1 MEAKVLRWLPGWAAI
16 LLLTAGTVAQLA
28 TPAPAPAD
36 APADQFSATRAY
48 VHVQRLGGHVHQV
61 GSAAQDAN
69 RRYILGQLAAD
80 GIDARVQRGVG
91 VSSSLGAGSQL
102 AEVSNVVARIP
113 GRRSTG
119 QVVLVAHTDSVRV
132 GPGGSDD
139 GAGTAALLETARA
152 LMHGPRPDNDVV
164 LVFTDGE
171 EACLCGAAAY
181 VAAHRDEA
189 PDSVVLNLE
198 ARGGGGPVVMFETSR
213 DNAALVRQFGA
224 HARYPVGTSF
234 AVEIYRRLPNDT
246 DFTMFRE
253 AGFVGLNS
261 AYIDDSA
268 VYHTPQD
275 TPAAMDR
282 GSLQQ
287 HGANALALARAFGGV
302 DLTKRSGTGDD
313 TYFPMLGLL
322 VRYPGAMVWP
332 LAALAALATAA
343 AVGLARRRRL
353 VTLPRLASG
362 FGLAVLPLAVAAV
375 LAQAGWALLRLIRPG
390 YAGMLTGDPYHPGV
404 LRLAVVLLAASVL
417 ALWYVLLRRRIGG
430 VALALAG
437 VCWLALLGLV
447 LAAFV
452 PGGSYLAALP
462 ALFAAGGVLVA
473 LRWPAAAPV
482 AFPLGAVPAVLILA
496 PTVALLFPAL
506 GLATGAA
513 GALLVVLAGFALVP
527 LLTLTIGGRTA
538 GRVADTIA
546 PRAAT
551 GNRADPPAGPDPADP
566 TPAGLDRAGS
576 ETASEDRTGSE
587 TASEDRADS
596 ETASEDRAVPRLVS
610 GDGVPVDRPGW
621 RRPVLLPAGLL
632 VLTLVAGVIGVARS
646 GFDAA
651 HPEPAHLTY
660 ALDANTGRAI
670 WASSQATGPD
680 RGAAQR
686 WLDHFVGT
694 ATEPVGDRFPV
705 LGGRSDGT
713 MRTGRARPADLA
725 APTLTVLSTGRP
737 DADGYATV
745 RLRLRSARGAPIL
758 GLYLPRGAA
767 VRSARVQ
774 GEPVRTLPDGR
785 WALAV
790 TFYAAPAAGITVT
803 LRLQGATRA
812 RILDESDGLTGLP
825 GYRPR
830 PADVS
835 PAPAH
840 DADEAVVART
850 VRVST
855 HRH

>member
-1 MEAKVLRWLPGWAAI
+1 MSTLGPSMEAKVLRWLPGWAAI
-16 LLLTAGTVAQLA
+16 LLLTVGTVAQLA
-28 TPAPAPAD
+28 TPAPAPAN
-36 APADQFSATRAY
+36 APADQFSAARADR
-48 VHVQRLGGHVHQV
+48 HVRVLGAHVHQV
-61 GSAAQDAN
+61 GSAAQDTN
-69 RRYILGQLAAD
+69 RRYILDQLRAD
-80 GIDARVQRGVG
+80 GIGATVQQAVG
-91 VSSSLGAGSQL
+91 VSTSLGDGSQL

-113 GRRSTG
+113 GRHPTG
-119 QVVLVAHTDSVRV
+119 QVILVAHTDSVRV

-152 LMHGPRPDNDVV
+152 LMHGARPDNDVV

-189 PDSVVLNLE
+189 RDSVVLNLE

-213 DNAALVRQFGA
+213 NNAALVRQFGS
-224 HARYPVGTSF
+224 HAPYPVGTSF

-246 DFTMFRE
+246 DFTLFRE

-287 HGANALALARAFGGV
+287 HGANALALTRAFGSV
-302 DLTKRSGTGDD
+302 DLRHQTASGDD
-313 TYFPMLGLL
+313 TYFPVLGLL
-322 VRYPGAMVWP
+322 VRYPGALVWP
-332 LAALAALATAA
+332 LAALAALAVAA
-343 AVGLARRRRL
+343 AVALARRRRL
-353 VTLPRLASG
+353 VTLPRLAGG
-362 FGLAVLPLAVAAV
+362 FGLAVLPIAVSAV
-375 LAQAGWALLRLIRPG
+375 LAQLGWALLARIRPG
-390 YAGMLTGDPYHPGV
+390 YAGMLTGDPYHPGL
-404 LRLAVVLLAASVL
+404 LRLAVVLLAATVL
-417 ALWYVLLRRRIGG
+417 ASWYVLLRRRIGG

-437 VCWLALLGLV
+437 LCWLALLGLL

-462 ALFAAGGVLVA
+462 ALFAAAGVLVA

-527 LLTLTIGGRTA
+527 LLTATLPGRSA
-538 GRVADTIA
+538 GPVADTIG
-546 PRAAT
+546 RASRET
-551 GNRADPPAGPDPADP
+551 DADPAA
-566 TPAGLDRAGS
+566 R
-576 ETASEDRTGSE
+576 R
-587 TASEDRADS
+587 
-596 ETASEDRAVPRLVS
+596 
-610 GDGVPVDRPGW
+610 GW

-632 VLTLVAGVIGVARS
+632 VLTLVAGVLGVARS
-646 GFDAA
+646 GFGASD
-651 HPEPAHLTY
+651 PEPAHLTY
-660 ALDANTGRAI
+660 ALDADTGRAI
-670 WASSQATGPD
+670 WASSQPGTPG

-686 WLDHFVGT
+686 WLSHFVGT
-694 ATEPVGDRFPV
+694 GTEQVGDRFPV
-705 LGGRSDGT
+705 LGGRTDGT
-713 MRTGRARPADLA
+713 MRTGQAQPADVP
-725 APTLTVLSTGRP
+725 APTLTALAAGRP

-758 GLYLPRGAA
+758 GLYLPHGAA

-774 GEPVRTLPDGR
+774 GKPVRVLAGGR

-790 TFYAAPAAGITVT
+790 TFYAAPSNGITVQLT
-803 LRLQGATRA
+803 LKGSVRA

-825 GYRPR
+825 GYLPR
-830 PADVS
+830 PAGVS

-850 VRVST
+850 VPVST
-855 HRH
+855 PPR